1 MLISPVSFS
10 PPSLHLILFVSFL
23 RKWVC
28 INGLLLQCTILN
40 VCWFASNS
48 SSCCEAEQMD
58 TSMIQSAE
66 PVTVT
71 PKNPPKQRLT
81 VMLK

>member
-1 MLISPVSFS
+1 
-10 PPSLHLILFVSFL
+10 
-23 RKWVC
+23 
-28 INGLLLQCTILN
+28 
-40 VCWFASNS
+40 
-48 SSCCEAEQMD
+48 MD

-81 VMLK
+81 VMLKWSALFISTKYESYQLLGQ